1 MRKYLLI
8 CAMMTMAG
16 PAMADP
22 VQVITRMSCAQVQAV
37 VQASGS
43 VVLRWQS
50 PRGTPLFGRYVSDRR
65 FCRPGEIIQI
75 GSVPAADKTCNVR
88 RCVLRIR
95 SF

>member
-8 CAMMTMAG
+8 CALMMTG

-22 VQVITRMSCAQVQAV
+22 VQVITKMSCAQVQAL
-37 VQASGS
+37 VQSNGS

-50 PRGTPLFGRYVSDRR
+50 PGGRPLYGRYVSDRR
-65 FCRPGEIIQI
+65 FCRPGEVIQI
-75 GSVPAADKTCNVR
+75 GSVPASDKTCNVR
-88 RCVLRIR
+88 RCILRVP